1 MRRFLVALVVLGL
14 ITATAVGQSRR
25 QAEQRLDSLKVELE
39 AQRQKLDRLGQ
50 SEGNVLGKLQ
60 ELEETIDLNSTVV
73 ERLKTRESR
82 VVKEISLADSML
94 STRESLLAETRQH
107 YQHRLVSVS
116 RSMVQRPP
124 DWLYLASDP
133 GQAVLS
139 APLLRAISM
148 ADRWLI
154 ARYDSLRV
162 DVEQSRSMLLDRR
175 TELSSLRRD
184 KQRETNLLAASHEKR
199 ESQLKQ
205 IRTERT
211 YLASAMQ
218 ELVDASQRLESL
230 IEELVESGA
239 ASYGGDGRHVKRSK
253 GRLPWPV
260 RGKVLEGFGYREVG
274 PKRAKVPHHG
284 LSIASDVGSPVK
296 SVADGAVTYTGR
308 LRGYGQIV
316 IVDHG
321 GGYFTLYGHLSE
333 VRCFKGQIL
342 LQGDVVGT
350 VGESGSLTGPQ
361 LYFEFRENRIQ
372 VDPILWLGQ

>member
-1 MRRFLVALVVLGL
+1 MTRALLVLMALLMGV
-14 ITATAVGQSRR
+14 TAAFAQSRR
-25 QAEQRLDSLKVELE
+25 QAEQRLDSLKLELE
-39 AQRQKLDRLGQ
+39 AKRQKLDRLGT
-50 SEGNVLGKLQ
+50 SEGDVLGKLQ
-60 ELEETIDLNSTVV
+60 ELEETIDLNSTLVD
-73 ERLKTRESR
+73 RLRTRESR
-82 VVKEISLADSML
+82 VVKEIGLADSLL
-94 STRESLLAETRQH
+94 SERESLLAETREH
-107 YQHRLVSVS
+107 YQHRLLAVS
-116 RSMVQRPP
+116 RSIVQRPP
-124 DWLYLASDP
+124 DWLYLAADP

-139 APLLRAISM
+139 APLLRSISK

-162 DVEQSRSMLLDRR
+162 DVEQSRAMLLNRR
-175 TELSSLRRD
+175 TELSSLSVD
-184 KQRETNLLAASHEKR
+184 KQRETNLLAASHSKR

-218 ELVDASQRLESL
+218 ELIEASQRLESL
-230 IEELVESGA
+230 IDELVESGA

-260 RGKVLEGFGYREVG
+260 RGRVLEGFGYREVG

-284 LSIASDVGSPVK
+284 LSIASDIGSPVK
-296 SVADGAVTYTGR
+296 AVADGAVTYTGR

-321 GGYFTLYGHLSE
+321 GGYFTLYGHLNE
-333 VRCFKGQIL
+333 VSCFKGQIL

-361 LYFEFRENRIQ
+361 LYFEFREKRVQ